1 MINLLGYRLEDSE
14 SLLFTDAFKIKA
26 LNNGIVKLVQAIDNK
41 YLTELQVLKSN
52 LALTTGYAALSSA
65 NLGYLSLRG
74 GQGILKVRDYT
85 TGKYCLQLGLD
96 EIKKVE
102 NTYLAPSADNPVFY
116 IFQNKLYVLPATI
129 TAVDVFFIKIPT
141 ELIYKF
147 LGTVTGGYFEDDFES
162 GDFAKWDEIG
172 SDWSVQDAIVKSGD
186 YTALCDVT
194 AWESEEAKLEKAG
207 TWQNFTVEG
216 DIRVNQKYGVC
227 QKATIGGRSNG
238 TGWLYYGLSMR
249 PGDGGHFQYYDGT
262 DFHNFPNDKTW
273 NIDTWYH
280 FKIIYDFDNSIQYTY
295 VDDYYLGERSMKD
308 GHGVLLDGNRYFE
321 KVSIFGSSGW
331 ESGHDYLYIDNVVIT
346 PTETATLT
354 AAANQGLV
362 ETNDYYNNFAL
373 YSVYDNAYSVVT
385 NYVGATRV
393 FTVSPPLTNQTSKYF
408 YLMRNDF
415 DELMPQDTKG
425 SLNVAPEIN
434 PAIHEIAVS
443 FAESYCW
450 AMDNKVD
457 RSKIAYDQAMSEI
470 ALLNSRYSE
479 PEGIGTSSRKRS

>member
-65 NLGYLSLRG
+65 NLGFLPLRG

-102 NTYLAPSADNPVFY
+102 NTYLAPSTDNPVFY

-129 TAVDVFFIKIPT
+129 TAADVFFIKIPT

-147 LGTVTGGYFEDDFES
+147 LGTVTG
-162 GDFAKWDEIG
+162 
-172 SDWSVQDAIVKSGD
+172 
-186 YTALCDVT
+186 TT
-194 AWESEEAKLEKAG
+194 
-207 TWQNFTVEG
+207 
-216 DIRVNQKYGVC
+216 
-227 QKATIGGRSNG
+227 
-238 TGWLYYGLSMR
+238 
-249 PGDGGHFQYYDGT
+249 
-262 DFHNFPNDKTW
+262 
-273 NIDTWYH
+273 
-280 FKIIYDFDNSIQYTY
+280 
-295 VDDYYLGERSMKD
+295 
-308 GHGVLLDGNRYFE
+308 
-321 KVSIFGSSGW
+321 
-331 ESGHDYLYIDNVVIT
+331 
-346 PTETATLT
+346 TLT
-354 AAANQGLV
+354 ADASQGLV
-362 ETNDYYNNFAL
+362 ETSDYYNNFSI
-373 YSVYDNAYSVVT
+373 YSVYDNAYSIIT
-385 NYVGATRV
+385 AYVGATRV
-393 FTVSPPLTNQTSKYF
+393 FTLSPALTNQTSKYF
-408 YLMRNDF
+408 YMMRNDF
-415 DELMPQDTKG
+415 DELMPQTSKG
-425 SLNVAPEIN
+425 SLNVAPEVN

-450 AMDNKVD
+450 AMDNKVE